1 MKKFFNKSELS
12 LMNSESTNTK
22 QILSFSINE
31 VHCGIL
37 KTLKRYRNS
46 LHSCGMTLANFL
58 FTIHKRQLSK
68 FAFTLAETLIVMGI
82 IGVVA
87 ALTIPNLNQST
98 GDREK
103 VAKVKKIYS
112 NIEDALGR
120 ATAVYGPMDTWFEND
135 GDDVKLISTRLAQ
148 RLQDFMK
155 VTKDCGYGEG
165 KMSGCFFNSN
175 VLFNGSAAAQ
185 TKCSSYYFTTADGT
199 SLGMYINGNQ
209 IWILVDIDGPNK
221 GKTALGS
228 DVFLFQLD
236 FEGNFVINESGNFEN
251 SGGRSIDWNDS
262 LITQWVIRNE
272 NMDYLKLVNKKCP
285 NGTTLNW
292 ETHTSC
298 K

>member
-1 MKKFFNKSELS
+1 
-12 LMNSESTNTK
+12 
-22 QILSFSINE
+22 
-31 VHCGIL
+31 
-37 KTLKRYRNS
+37 
-46 LHSCGMTLANFL
+46 
-58 FTIHKRQLSK
+58 
-68 FAFTLAETLIVMGI
+68 
-82 IGVVA
+82 
-87 ALTIPNLNQST
+87 
-98 GDREK
+98 
-103 VAKVKKIYS
+103 
-112 NIEDALGR
+112 
-120 ATAVYGPMDTWFEND
+120 
-135 GDDVKLISTRLAQ
+135 
-148 RLQDFMK
+148 
-155 VTKDCGYGEG
+155 
-165 KMSGCFFNSN
+165 MSGCFSDNN
-175 VLFNGSAAAQ
+175 ALFDGSAAAQ

-199 SLGMYINGNQ
+199 SFGMYIYGNE

-251 SGGRSIDWNDS
+251 SGGSSIDWNDS